1 MTKKADLNEINS
13 KRFGS
18 ELWAETR
25 KFYESR
31 THPNYEKIK
40 SKLCTKFNLDAFPS
54 QRTVERRAVKERWMR
69 FEDEI
74 TNKVAPNKYSDDFWL
89 CIKNVYE
96 SNPKISYKRLKELVQ
111 SELKCKDFPSH
122 QAIAYKAKREGWK
135 RSDYLLKKSDATLKK
150 FIRSVKNLES
160 ENDFKASSDNKEN
173 NEKQSLNHN
182 DTGSDISDS
191 DVIKEI
197 VECEKA
203 SIGNLLMNAQVRRKK
218 QAEIIVKSRKRM
230 ALINDLGD
238 QLSDE
243 LVMIYALITSDEIR
257 RKFTKPMMKQLN
269 DKMDTLCQILEGY
282 NDFSLNRRES
292 IKFELSLY
300 GTQLEDLKE
309 ENDAKR
315 VKDLNDN
322 KAYEAQQLRLAS
334 EAERIAARRR
344 YIDSGGLE
352 EEVNT
357 EMEQRMKDVELDGYD
372 AADQVE

>member
-1 MTKKADLNEINS
+1 MTKKANLNQINS
-13 KRFGS
+13 KRYGN
-18 ELWAETR
+18 ELWTEIR
-25 KFYESR
+25 KLYESR
-31 THPNYEKIK
+31 AHPNYEKIK
-40 SKLCTKFNLDAFPS
+40 SKLCTKFNLDTFPS
-54 QRTVERRAVKERWMR
+54 QRTVERHAVKEGWVR

-89 CIKNVYE
+89 CVRQVYE
-96 SNPKISYKRLKELVQ
+96 SNPKVSYKRLKELVQ
-111 SELKCKDFPSH
+111 NELKCKDFPSH
-122 QAIAYKAKREGWK
+122 QAIAYKAIHEGWE
-135 RSDYLLKKSDATLKK
+135 RSDYLLKKSDATLKNL
-150 FIRSVKNLES
+150 IRSVKKLES
-160 ENDFKASSDNKEN
+160 ENDFKASLDNKEN
-173 NEKQSLNHN
+173 NEKQSLNHS

-203 SIGNLLMNAQVRRKK
+203 SIGNLLMNAQVRRKR

-238 QLSDE
+238 QLSDAF
-243 LVMIYALITSDEIR
+243 VMIYALITSDEIS

-269 DKMDTLCQILEGY
+269 DKFDNLCQILEFY
-282 NDFSLNRRES
+282 NDFSFNRRES

-352 EEVNT
+352 KEVNT

>member
-1 MTKKADLNEINS
+1 MTKKADLNQINS
-13 KRFGS
+13 KRYGN
-18 ELWAETR
+18 ELWTEIH
-25 KFYESR
+25 KLYESR
-31 THPNYEKIK
+31 AHPNYEKIK
-40 SKLCTKFNLDAFPS
+40 SKICIKFNLDTFPS
-54 QRTVERRAVKERWMR
+54 QRTVERRAVRERWIR
-69 FEDEI
+69 YEDEI
-74 TNKVAPNKYSDDFWL
+74 INKVAPNKYSTDFWL
-89 CIKNVYE
+89 CVRQVHE
-96 SNPKISYKRLKELVQ
+96 SNPKIPHKRLKELVQ
-111 SELKCKDFPSH
+111 NELKCKYFPSH
-122 QAIAYKAKREGWK
+122 QAIAYKAKHEGWE
-135 RSDYLLKKSDATLKK
+135 RSDSLLKKSDATLKK
-150 FIRSVKNLES
+150 LIRGVKNLES
-160 ENDFKASSDNKEN
+160 ENDFKGCLDSKEDY
-173 NEKQSLNHN
+173 EKHNLNHDN
-182 DTGSDISDS
+182 ASGDISDL

-203 SIGNLLMNAQVRRKK
+203 NIENLLMTAQVRRKR

-230 ALINDLGD
+230 AVINDLGD
-238 QLSDE
+238 RLYDE

-269 DKMDTLCQILEGY
+269 DKFDNLCQILEFY
-282 NDFSLNRRES
+282 NDFSFNRRES

>member
-1 MTKKADLNEINS
+1 MTKKADVNQINS
-13 KRFGS
+13 KRYDD
-18 ELWAETR
+18 ELWVEIR

-40 SKLCTKFNLDAFPS
+40 SKICTKFNLDTFPS
-54 QRTVERRAVKERWMR
+54 QRTVERHAAKERWIR
-69 FEDEI
+69 YEDEI
-74 TNKVAPNKYSDDFWL
+74 INKVAPNKYSDDFWL
-89 CIKNVYE
+89 CVRQVHE

-218 QAEIIVKSRKRM
+218 QAKIIVKSRKRM

>member
-74 TNKVAPNKYSDDFWL
+74 NNKVAPNKYSDDFWL

-96 SNPKISYKRLKELVQ
+96 SNPKITHKRLKELVQ
-111 SELKCKDFPSH
+111 NELNCKDFPSH
-122 QAIAYKAKREGWK
+122 QAIAYKAKHEGWE
-135 RSDYLLKKSDATLKK
+135 RSDYLLKKSDATLKYL
-150 FIRSVKNLES
+150 IRSVKNLES
-160 ENDFKASSDNKEN
+160 DNDLKVSSGNKKN
-173 NEKQSLNHN
+173 NEKQNLNYVS
-182 DTGSDISDS
+182 TSS
-191 DVIKEI
+191 DVSEFDVIQER
-197 VECEKA
+197 VEREKVG
-203 SIGNLLMNAQVRRKK
+203 IENLLMNAQVRHKR

-230 ALINDLGD
+230 TLINDLGD
-238 QLSDE
+238 QLSDKF
-243 LVMIYALITSDEIR
+243 VMLYALITSDEIS
-257 RKFTKPMMKQLN
+257 RKFTKLMMKQLN
-269 DKMDTLCQILEGY
+269 DKLDTLYQILEIY
-282 NDFSLNRRES
+282 NDLSFNRREN

-300 GTQLEDLKE
+300 GTQLEDLKDID
-309 ENDAKR
+309 DAKR
-315 VKDLNDN
+315 VKDLNND
-322 KAYEAQQLRLAS
+322 KAYEAQQLRLVA
-334 EAERIAARRR
+334 EAERMAARRR

-352 EEVNT
+352 EEVNA
-357 EMEQRMKDVELDGYD
+357 EMEQRMKEVESNKHD
-372 AADQVE
+372 ADYSVE